1 MDAVELDLLA
11 SDAALSAFDLDG
23 AIRHHR
29 RMLRRRR
36 LLSDVEDHLGE
47 LHERPRTE
55 QLIVLA
61 CHQITRRNAFRF
73 VIFLLGNR
81 VPPRPIAALV
91 IGCGLLPQA
100 KRRRDVWDAMRS
112 FRDGRLCAQ
121 AFYWS
126 LETKQRERVNG
137 PDSWCKDGI
146 PTSMRDPLFWRD
158 AQSMLCG

>member
-47 LHERPRTE
+47 LHEWPRKE
-55 QLIVLA
+55 QLLVLA
-61 CHQITRRNAFRF
+61 CHPITRRDAFRF

-81 VPPRPIAALV
+81 APPLV
-91 IGCGLLPQA
+91 GWGIQYQSNTLTYCLRNS
-100 KRRRDVWDAMRS
+100 KFS
-112 FRDGRLCAQ
+112 H
-121 AFYWS
+121 
-126 LETKQRERVNG
+126 ERISK
-137 PDSWCKDGI
+137 PK
-146 PTSMRDPLFWRD
+146 ME
-158 AQSMLCG
+158 